1 MASVYKISIQ
11 KAICQLRHNTRQLP
25 EKRPSFDSRL
35 SGKNE
40 ILYYN
45 GQGVCPISQ
54 EAVEDTYKK
63 RVQGAELSRRKDL
76 NTLCEWV
83 VTLPQ
88 NVPPSKENAFFFA
101 AQQFIADR
109 YGADNFVAAFVH
121 RDEPTA
127 RPHIHIDF
135 VPCVVKLAVDE
146 EKKKTLRLARD
157 KEIVELKSTAADTM
171 TVSELRDKINAIKE
185 RCKRN
190 VAALPKMAV
199 GYKISA
205 KEVLTIRDLKTF
217 HPDFQKFCTKELGFT
232 PHILTGITKA
242 QGGNKTRGAYRLE
255 QAEAQLREKTA
266 ALEEAR
272 AKNAELTKCYNTLR
286 IASAQLVA
294 ERLGAREYP
303 TKEALCDA
311 VYNEINSAVDRARRG
326 FPLKVKKA
334 EKTIKIEKDRK
345 EFISMVKD
353 LYKAE
358 GINIQREGRGR

>member
-1 MASVYKISIQ
+1 MASVYKISMQ
-11 KAICQLRHNTRQLP
+11 KAICQLRHNTRRLP
-25 EKRPSFDSRL
+25 EKRPSFNSTL

-40 ILYYN
+40 ILYFN
-45 GQGVCPISQ
+45 GQGVCPISP
-54 EAVEDTYKK
+54 EAAENTYKK
-63 RVQGAELSRRKDL
+63 IVQGAELSRRKDL

-83 VTLPQ
+83 ITLPQ
-88 NVPPSKENAFFFA
+88 NVPPAKENAFFFA
-101 AQQFIADR
+101 AQQFIAER
-109 YGADNFVAAFVH
+109 YGTDNIVAAFIH
-121 RDEPTA
+121 RDEPSA

-146 EKKKTLRLARD
+146 EKKKELRRERD
-157 KEIVELKSTAADTM
+157 KEIATLKSTASDSM
-171 TVSELRDKINAIKE
+171 TISELNKKIRTIKDD
-185 RCKRN
+185 CKKS
-190 VAALPKMAV
+190 VAALPRMVV

-217 HPDFQKFCTKELGFT
+217 RPDFQKFCTRELGFT
-232 PHILTGITKA
+232 PSILTGITKA

-272 AKNAELTKCYNTLR
+272 AKNADLTKCYNTLR

-294 ERLGAREYP
+294 ERIGAREYP
-303 TKEALCDA
+303 SKEALCDA
-311 VYNEINSAVDRARRG
+311 VYKEINSAVDRARRG

-334 EKTIKIEKDRK
+334 EKTIKIEKDKK
-345 EFISMVKD
+345 EFTSMMKD

-358 GINIQREGRGR
+358 RIDIQREGRGR

>member
-11 KAICQLRHNTRQLP
+11 KAICQLRHNTRRLP

-45 GQGVCPISQ
+45 GQGVCPISP
-54 EAVEDTYKK
+54 EAAEAIYKK
-63 RVQGAELSRRKDL
+63 LVQGAELSKRKDL

-135 VPCVVKLAVDE
+135 VPCVKKLAVDE
-146 EKKKTLRLARD
+146 EKKKALRRARD
-157 KEIVELKSTAADTM
+157 KEIAELKSAAADSM
-171 TVSELRDKINAIKE
+171 TVSELRKKIDAIKAD
-185 RCKRN
+185 CKKA
-190 VAALPKMAV
+190 VAALHKKVV

-217 HPDFQKFCTKELGFT
+217 HPDFQKFCTRELGFT

-255 QAEAQLREKTA
+255 QAEAQLKEKTI

-272 AKNAELTKCYNTLR
+272 AKNAELTKGFNTLR
-286 IASAQLVA
+286 IASAQLAA
-294 ERLGAREYP
+294 ERIGPHEYNS
-303 TKEALCDA
+303 KDALCDA
-311 VYNEINSAVDRARRG
+311 VFEEIKGAVNRSRRC
-326 FPLKVKKA
+326 FPLKVKKVE
-334 EKTIKIEKDRK
+334 EKTINVEKDKK
-345 EFISMVKD
+345 EFTSMMKE
-353 LYKAE
+353 LYKAD
-358 GINIQREGRGR
+358 GIDIQRGRER